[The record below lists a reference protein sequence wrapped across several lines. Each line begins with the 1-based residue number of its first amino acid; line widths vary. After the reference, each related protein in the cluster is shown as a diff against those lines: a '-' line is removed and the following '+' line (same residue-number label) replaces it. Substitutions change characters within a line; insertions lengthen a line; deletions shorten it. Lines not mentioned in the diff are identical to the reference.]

1 VHYPCALSKKII
13 FFIRNATFWYFC
25 TLFDNTNQA
34 INSSTKFKTMK
45 KTIRRFA
52 PAMLVLVA
60 LATLSFMAKD
70 SITLRL
76 RPQQGKT
83 YTITSKATTMN
94 MLEVQGQ
101 TVNQSQNVDVTQTL
115 NVKEVTDEQS
125 TFETQVESIKMTVS
139 SMGMKFEYDSEH
151 PEKTSPMIA
160 DQVKDFEKDIKKSTT
175 VIYDALGNVV
185 SEDDLNMSVLGAA
198 IIQMPEEEISE
209 GYQWTLDKNVS
220 MSGMEVNSKM
230 TYTVT
235 SITKKSIELSV
246 KGNVVDSS
254 DGIKGTWDGTMS
266 INPQTGMTT
275 KSSMKTNISMTI
287 TEQGMSIPVT
297 VVGTTNITVEEK

>member
-1 VHYPCALSKKII
+1 
-13 FFIRNATFWYFC
+13 
-25 TLFDNTNQA
+25 
-34 INSSTKFKTMK
+34 MK

>member
-1 VHYPCALSKKII
+1 
-13 FFIRNATFWYFC
+13 
-25 TLFDNTNQA
+25 
-34 INSSTKFKTMK
+34 MK
-45 KTIRRFA
+45 KTIRRIA

-83 YTITSKATTMN
+83 YTVTSKATTMN
-94 MLEVQGQ
+94 MMEVQGQ
-101 TVNQSQNVDVTQTL
+101 TINQSQNMDINQTFS
-115 NVKEVTDEQS
+115 VKEVTDDQS
-125 TFETQVESIKMTVS
+125 TLETQVESIKMSVS
-139 SMGMKFEYDSEH
+139 SMGMKFEYDSDH

-160 DQVKDFEKDIKKSTT
+160 DQVKDFNKDIKKVTT
-175 VIYDALGNVV
+175 VVYDVLGNVI

-198 IIQMPEEEISE
+198 IIKLPEEEISE

-220 MSGMEVNSKM
+220 VSGMEVSSKM

-246 KGNVVDSS
+246 KGNVDGSS
-254 DGIKGTWDGTMS
+254 DGVKGTWDGTMS
-266 INPQTGMTT
+266 LDPKTGMTT
-275 KSSMKTNISMTI
+275 KSTIKSNMSMTI
-287 TEQGMSIPVT
+287 SEQGLTIPVT
-297 VVGTTNITVEEK
+297 TVGNTIITIEEK

>member
-1 VHYPCALSKKII
+1 
-13 FFIRNATFWYFC
+13 
-25 TLFDNTNQA
+25 
-34 INSSTKFKTMK
+34 MK

-254 DGIKGTWDGTMS
+254 EGIKGTWDGTMS

>member
-1 VHYPCALSKKII
+1 
-13 FFIRNATFWYFC
+13 
-25 TLFDNTNQA
+25 
-34 INSSTKFKTMK
+34 
-45 KTIRRFA
+45 
-52 PAMLVLVA
+52 
-60 LATLSFMAKD
+60 
-70 SITLRL
+70 
-76 RPQQGKT
+76 
-83 YTITSKATTMN
+83 
-94 MLEVQGQ
+94 
-101 TVNQSQNVDVTQTL
+101 
-115 NVKEVTDEQS
+115 
-125 TFETQVESIKMTVS
+125 
-139 SMGMKFEYDSEH
+139 MGMKFEYDSEH

-185 SEDDLNMSVLGAA
+185 GEDELNMSVLGAA
-198 IIQMPEEEISE
+198 IIQLPEEEISE

-275 KSSMKTNISMTI
+275 KSAIKSNVSMTI

-297 VVGTTNITVEEK
+297 VVGNTNITVEEK